1 MTENSQNGDGS
12 CQKRAKP
19 YDKIHNWFFVLDIIL
34 MLILLCGMM
43 YGGKT
48 SFSFWLQD
56 KVSEYTGKN
65 PWAVTAGYMTVII
78 IGYTIIFLPYSW
90 FKGFFLEHKYDLS
103 NQTFFKWLWDEA
115 KSLFISL
122 ILAVIV
128 FEIFYAFMRG
138 TGQLWWV
145 WAAVVWIVLQVVLGM
160 LFPVVILPL
169 FYKTTK
175 LDRPDLEE
183 KINELASNSG
193 VNVLGLFQINFSEK
207 TKKAN
212 AALAGLGKTKRIMLG
227 DTLLDEFKDNEVIN
241 VLAHE
246 FGHFY
251 HLHIWKLMAVAS
263 VLAFGG
269 MWIADLILNLS
280 AEMLGIGADKIST
293 IGTAPLFI
301 LALSIF
307 GLVTM
312 PLTNIIS
319 RYFERQADKF
329 ALETTKDA
337 EGFISAM
344 ERLADQNLANKE
356 PHPAIEFLLHS
367 HPSIAR
373 RVEFA
378 RKYNQ

>member
-1 MTENSQNGDGS
+1 MTENSQNGDGNR
-12 CQKRAKP
+12 QKRAKT
-19 YDKIHNWFFVLDIIL
+19 YDKIHNWLFVVDIIL
-34 MLILLCGMM
+34 MLVLLCGMM

-65 PWAVTAGYMTVII
+65 PWAVTAVYMAVII
-78 IGYTIIFLPYSW
+78 IGYAIIFLPYSW
-90 FKGFFLEHKYDLS
+90 FKGFFLEHKYELS
-103 NQTFFKWLWDEA
+103 NQTFLKWLWDEV
-115 KSLFISL
+115 KSLFITL

-138 TGQLWWV
+138 AGSFWWL

-160 LFPVVILPL
+160 LFPVVILPM

-183 KINELASNSG
+183 KIDELATNAG
-193 VNVLGLFQINFSEK
+193 VKVLGLFQINFSEK

-212 AALAGLGKTKRIMLG
+212 AALAGLGKTKRILLG
-227 DTLLDEFKDNEVIN
+227 DTLLDEFKDAEVIN

-251 HLHIWKLMAVAS
+251 HRHIWKLMGVAS
-263 VLAFGG
+263 VLAIGG
-269 MWIADLILNLS
+269 MWLADFILKLS
-280 AEMLGIGADKIST
+280 AGMLGIGAEKISS
-293 IGTAPLFI
+293 IATAPLFI

-319 RYFERQADKF
+319 RYFERQADKY
-329 ALETTKDA
+329 ALVTTKDA
-337 EGFISAM
+337 DSFISAM

-378 RKYNQ
+378 RKYK

>member
-1 MTENSQNGDGS
+1 MTNSE
-12 CQKRAKP
+12 QKNNEREVSAKT
-19 YDKIHNWFFVLDIIL
+19 YDKIHNWFFVFDIVL
-34 MLILLCGMM
+34 MVVLLCGMM

-56 KVSEYTGKN
+56 KVSEYTGTN
-65 PWAVTAGYMTVII
+65 PWAVTAGYMTVLLV
-78 IGYTIIFLPYSW
+78 GYTIIFLPYSW
-90 FKGFFLEHKYDLS
+90 FKGFYLEHKYDLS
-103 NQTFFKWLWDEA
+103 NQTFLKWIWDET
-115 KSLFISL
+115 KSLAISL
-122 ILAVIV
+122 ILAILV

-138 TGQLWWV
+138 TGQYWWV
-145 WAAVVWIVLQVVLGM
+145 WAAGVWIVLQVVLGM
-160 LFPVVILPL
+160 LFPVLILPL

-183 KINELASNSG
+183 KINELAANAG
-193 VNVLGLFQINFSEK
+193 VNVVGLFQINFSEK

-227 DTLLDEFKDNEVIN
+227 DTLLDEFDDKEVIN

-251 HLHIWKLMAVAS
+251 HQHIWKLMAVSS

-269 MWIADLILNLS
+269 MWLANFILNKS
-280 AEMLGIGADKIST
+280 AGLLGLEAEQIST
-293 IGTAPLFI
+293 IATVPLFI

-307 GLVTM
+307 GLITM
-312 PLTNIIS
+312 PLTNIMS
-319 RYFERQADKF
+319 RYFERQADRY
-329 ALETTKDA
+329 ALDTTKDS

>member
-1 MTENSQNGDGS
+1 
-12 CQKRAKP
+12 
-19 YDKIHNWFFVLDIIL
+19 
-34 MLILLCGMM
+34 
-43 YGGKT
+43 
-48 SFSFWLQD
+48 
-56 KVSEYTGKN
+56 
-65 PWAVTAGYMTVII
+65 
-78 IGYTIIFLPYSW
+78 
-90 FKGFFLEHKYDLS
+90 
-103 NQTFFKWLWDEA
+103 
-115 KSLFISL
+115 
-122 ILAVIV
+122 
-128 FEIFYAFMRG
+128 
-138 TGQLWWV
+138 
-145 WAAVVWIVLQVVLGM
+145 
-160 LFPVVILPL
+160 
-169 FYKTTK
+169 
-175 LDRPDLEE
+175 
-183 KINELASNSG
+183 
-193 VNVLGLFQINFSEK
+193 
-207 TKKAN
+207 
-212 AALAGLGKTKRIMLG
+212 
-227 DTLLDEFKDNEVIN
+227 
-241 VLAHE
+241 
-246 FGHFY
+246 
-251 HLHIWKLMAVAS
+251 
-263 VLAFGG
+263 